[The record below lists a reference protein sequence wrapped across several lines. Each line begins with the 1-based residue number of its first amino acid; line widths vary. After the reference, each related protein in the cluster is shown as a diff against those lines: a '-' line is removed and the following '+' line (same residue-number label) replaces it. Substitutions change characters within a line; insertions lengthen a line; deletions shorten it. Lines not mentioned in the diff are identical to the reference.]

1 MKFDK
6 LKQKKFYNFFFAE
19 NDYYLGGA
27 KNLDVAA
34 IAYNL
39 GREGG
44 R

>member
-6 LKQKKFYNFFFAE
+6 LKQKNFTTFFFE

-39 GREGG
+39 GREGD